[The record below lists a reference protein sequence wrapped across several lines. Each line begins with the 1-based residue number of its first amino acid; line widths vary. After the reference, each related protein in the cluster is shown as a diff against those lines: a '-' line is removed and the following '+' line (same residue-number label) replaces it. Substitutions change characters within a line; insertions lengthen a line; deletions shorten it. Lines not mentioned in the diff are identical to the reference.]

1 MKKQIL
7 MLATGTFLLAGM
19 VACKG
24 KSKESESEK
33 TADTEVK
40 KADET
45 KTSDGGNS
53 AKTYTLSFSP
63 DSVILGKD
71 KEVFLKLLSGE
82 GVELSDPDGKSTGMN
97 LKIKIR
103 ATNKSTL
110 DDKKFFNVR
119 YSDSRL
125 ELDNGTSITCET
137 GDSLNPEAEASLDG
151 TWEFAVPAGAKPSK
165 LNLFYDG
172 TRVGVAISLK

>member
-1 MKKQIL
+1 MKKNTL
-7 MLATGTFLLAGM
+7 LLTAGAFLLAGM
-19 VACKG
+19 IACKG
-24 KSKESESEK
+24 KSKESETEK
-33 TADTEVK
+33 TETEVK

-45 KTSDGGNS
+45 KTADGGNS
-53 AKTYTLSFSP
+53 AKTYSLSFSP